1 MAYTDRE
8 DLNQLGILYQIG
20 KKKSPFFSAL
30 GGLNSGRTTQTF
42 IFSTGQTWSVTPT
55 NVPVSEADAV
65 AAQTASTKT
74 RTHDLNTVQIFQEC
88 YEVSYA
94 KQSTYNEVVI
104 SAGTTGTSS
113 FGNQPVNNE
122 LTFQKTAA
130 MKQIAGDIDYAFI
143 NGTYI
148 NSTGAA
154 VAAGTAGILDAIDSY
169 SIDGGAAY
177 LTKAK
182 LDALLVDMSTDAQF
196 ENMILL
202 CNAFQLTKI
211 SDVYGY
217 APESINVGGV
227 NIQKIITNFCEIGIM
242 WDPNMP
248 VDTIAIVDMSVLGV
262 VYCPISGKLI
272 IDEPLAKV
280 GASEKGQIYTQV
292 GLDYG
297 PEMYHGSITN
307 LKYA

>member
-1 MAYTDRE
+1 
-8 DLNQLGILYQIG
+8 LNIND
-20 KKKSPFFSAL
+20 P
-30 GGLNSGRTTQTF
+30 
-42 IFSTGQTWSVTPT
+42 
-55 NVPVSEADAV
+55 
-65 AAQTASTKT
+65 
-74 RTHDLNTVQIFQEC
+74 
-88 YEVSYA
+88 
-94 KQSTYNEVVI
+94 KQSTYNEVVV

-113 FGNQPVNNE
+113 FGNQPVTNE
-122 LTFQKTAA
+122 LNFQKAAA
-130 MKQIAGDIDYAFI
+130 MKQMSGDIDYAFI

-169 SIDGGAAY
+169 TNDGGAAY
-177 LTKAK
+177 LTKAMI
-182 LDALLVDMSTDAQF
+182 DQLLIDMSVDAQF

-211 SDVYGY
+211 SDIYGY
-217 APESINVGGV
+217 APESVNVGGV

-248 VDTIAIVDMSVLGV
+248 VGTLAIVDMSVMGV
-262 VYCPISGKLI
+262 MYCPVGGQLI

-280 GASEKGQIYTQV
+280 GASDKGQIYTQI

-307 LKYA
+307 LKSA

>member
-8 DLNQLGILYQIG
+8 DLNQLGMLYQIG

-30 GGLNSGRTTQTF
+30 GGLNAGRTTASF
-42 IFSTGQTWSVTPT
+42 IFSVGQTWSVTPSNT
-55 NVPVSEADAV
+55 PISEATAV
-65 AAQTASTKT
+65 GSQTASTKT
-74 RTHDLNTVQIFQEC
+74 RTHDLNTCQIFQQC
-88 YEVSYA
+88 YEVSYP
-94 KQSTYNEVVI
+94 KQSTYNEVVV

-113 FGNQPVNNE
+113 FGNQPVTNE
-122 LTFQKTAA
+122 LNFQKAAA
-130 MKQIAGDIDYAFI
+130 MKQMSGDIDNAFI

-169 SIDGGAAY
+169 TINGGAAY
-177 LTKAK
+177 LTKAMI
-182 LDALLVDMSTDAQF
+182 DSLLVSMSTDAQF
-196 ENMILL
+196 ENMVLL
-202 CNAFQLTKI
+202 CNAFQLVKI

-217 APESINVGGV
+217 APESVNVGGV

-248 VDTIAIVDMSVLGV
+248 VGTIAIVDMSVMGV
-262 VYCPISGKLI
+262 MYCPVNGKLI

-280 GASEKGQIYTQV
+280 GASDKGQIYTQI

-307 LKYA
+307 LKSA